1 MVLKWRNPMRKTV
14 EEHFA
19 EICKRLD
26 ELERLGRRRD
36 LRSTH
41 LKN

>member
-26 ELERLGRRRD
+26 KIAIKDTDRKGLEK
-36 LRSTH
+36 T
-41 LKN
+41 